1 MINSSNKRGGSHG
14 NNLNGRGGIL
24 TPNTRHNNDKTIG

>member
-1 MINSSNKRGGSHG
+1 MINLGNKRGGSHG

-24 TPNTRHNNDKTIG
+24 TPNTHLNNDKTVG